1 MKNIITL
8 NKNKGFG
15 AGGANT
21 NRVGLSF
28 EVKTDNRPRL
38 LAQGFQPGLFQS
50 LQKNNT
56 QDMIT
61 FVSQHQFRQWMQNR
75 FSVSLF
81 RNPDEAYIIEN
92 PKNTKTIVKI
102 LEKKAQTVEGS
113 VETKLWAGTGFKRE
127 YEIMLGP
134 SFEVHYAFCVSTFL
148 ETRFQ
153 TSERFKILKQ
163 ILDEQN
169 IQILFGDQDNY
180 FSQLDD
186 WILM

>member
-81 RNPDEAYIIEN
+81 RNPDEA
-92 PKNTKTIVKI
+92 
-102 LEKKAQTVEGS
+102 
-113 VETKLWAGTGFKRE
+113 
-127 YEIMLGP
+127 
-134 SFEVHYAFCVSTFL
+134 
-148 ETRFQ
+148 
-153 TSERFKILKQ
+153 
-163 ILDEQN
+163 
-169 IQILFGDQDNY
+169 
-180 FSQLDD
+180 
-186 WILM
+186 